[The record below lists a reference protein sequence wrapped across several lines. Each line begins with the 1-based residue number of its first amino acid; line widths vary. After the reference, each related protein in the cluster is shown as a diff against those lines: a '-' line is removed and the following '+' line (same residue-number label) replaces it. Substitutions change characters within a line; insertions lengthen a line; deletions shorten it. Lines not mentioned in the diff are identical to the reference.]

1 LDGINGTIC
10 KAVWRAIPQHLAS
23 LLSRCVQSGYFPSEW
38 KCPRVVALLKGPEK
52 DKCEPSSYRG
62 ICLLPVFG
70 KVLEAV
76 MVNRVREVLPE
87 GCRWQFGF
95 RQGRC
100 VE

>member
-23 LLSRCVQSGYFPSEW
+23 LSSRCIQSGYFP
-38 KCPRVVALLKGPEK
+38 LLKGPDK
-52 DKCEPSSYRG
+52 NKCEPSSYRG
-62 ICLLPVFG
+62 ICLPPVFG
-70 KVLEAV
+70 KVLEPI

-87 GCRWQFGF
+87 GCRWQIGF